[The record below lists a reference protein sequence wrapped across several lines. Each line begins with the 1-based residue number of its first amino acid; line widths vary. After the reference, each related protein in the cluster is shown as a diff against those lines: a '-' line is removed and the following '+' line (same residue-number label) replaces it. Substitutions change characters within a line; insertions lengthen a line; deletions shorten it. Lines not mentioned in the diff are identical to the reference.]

1 MDKINILIIED
12 TEAEAKLLSALLIAN
27 NYNIIAVANNFRSAL
42 EIFLNSKVDVVIVD
56 IFINGVPDGIV
67 FAETITVIPN
77 ALKPFVF
84 LSSSKDRQIF
94 ERAKLTRPF
103 SYLMKP
109 FNELEILYAIEIAFE
124 KFYNQVNV
132 FSNEAQNTVVSEE
145 YFFIKKSNSIKK
157 LLISSVLYIEVEGRY
172 CKIVTETETYLILM
186 SLLKLSDLLDAKV
199 FFKISR
205 STIVNS
211 LKIIEIVLNDNL
223 IILEGNHKV
232 MLNDSYKEFIKK
244 LTILK

>member
-223 IILEGNHKV
+223 IILEGN
-232 MLNDSYKEFIKK
+232 MLRPISQQQFQQI
-244 LTILK
+244 